1 MKNAVSK
8 YKGNQSEMQ
17 KLLFLVGIAALLFF
31 IFKSRISQYNEE
43 RVEIERDERNRIKAI
58 TVHRSTR

>member
-1 MKNAVSK
+1 MKNEVSI

-31 IFKSRISQYNEE
+31 IFRNRISQYNEE